1 MTNIQRAFCVVLS
14 LIFLG
19 VVAVLPGDFFRH
31 GEIYRQLPLYC
42 FLEKKALQKENGRD
56 RETEML
62 LQEKNAEH
70 LGEEVEA
77 ENRKEQ
83 ETLLM
88 AEAEEVEKKE
98 ALQKKEELQKK
109 KKSKRK
115 KRKRQKWQGKN
126 PLPAKKMKRRLL
138 REIQNRKLLSQK
150 LQSQE
155 VQNRKLRSR
164 GTQNRRLLRQRRTKS
179 GENTAKEQETVA
191 LPHPQ
196 IDLSQAK
203 LADFDYVMNQF
214 FILDSNTETNAQQIS
229 APRFL
234 KEDLSVKKD
243 SSVPQILIYHTHS
256 QEAFADS
263 REGQTEDTIV
273 GVGDHLTELLEKTY
287 GYQVIHITDA
297 FDMMGGTLD
306 RSKAYDYAR
315 ASIEKVLEENPTIE
329 VVIDLHRDGV
339 PDERHLVTQVNGKP
353 TAQLLFYNGLSY
365 TVSQGAVSYLPNPY
379 IEENLAFSFQ
389 LEYQAA
395 QYYPDLYRGIY
406 LAGLRY
412 NLHLKPRA
420 LLLEAGAQ
428 TNTVEEVRNAME
440 PFADILNRVL
450 KGSDKEG

>member
-1 MTNIQRAFCVVLS
+1 MR
-14 LIFLG
+14 
-19 VVAVLPGDFFRH
+19 
-31 GEIYRQLPLYC
+31 
-42 FLEKKALQKENGRD
+42 
-56 RETEML
+56 
-62 LQEKNAEH
+62 
-70 LGEEVEA
+70 
-77 ENRKEQ
+77 
-83 ETLLM
+83 
-88 AEAEEVEKKE
+88 
-98 ALQKKEELQKK
+98 
-109 KKSKRK
+109 
-115 KRKRQKWQGKN
+115 
-126 PLPAKKMKRRLL
+126 RRLL
-138 REIQNRKLLSQK
+138 LFLVTIDFVLVCAFAYCWGGGLVQFLGQNLSLKFYNGVLNLYVPGVLGAQEEGIPNIYRDVTASMYPAIAQNEQRLWYESQEENLAYYENQAAEENEQAKQIIAENEKAVTEQPVQQESQNVDETSTQKESKKPEKKTETSGKKVSVNRKK
-150 LQSQE
+150 LQ
-155 VQNRKLRSR
+155 
-164 GTQNRRLLRQRRTKS
+164 
-179 GENTAKEQETVA
+179 
-191 LPHPQ
+191 
-196 IDLSQAK
+196 
-203 LADFDYVMNQF
+203 DFDYLRQTFYQVDNTTTIGKNQ
-214 FILDSNTETNAQQIS
+214 LDVDKLMK
-229 APRFL
+229 PDL
-234 KEDLSVKKD
+234 KIDQSVD
-243 SSVPQILIYHTHS
+243 GPQILIYHTHS